1 MVVTVGTTFVS
12 TAYLDQT
19 SFNFLQGLSE
29 AETASPSK
37 REYQRVLQENLGADL
52 STTRVLSYQAK
63 APAAPDSHSNNLK
76 ILYSSSKSQSSAKK
90 FTRHIPQAPERIL
103 DAPDIGNDYY
113 LHLVDWSSH
122 NHLAVALGA
131 HIYLWNAATG
141 EIVQLCQLEAED
153 EVVTSVKW
161 AREGSYLAV
170 GSSTGAVQLWDVA
183 SMKR

>member
-1 MVVTVGTTFVS
+1 MTFCSV
-12 TAYLDQT
+12 
-19 SFNFLQGLSE
+19 
-29 AETASPSK
+29 
-37 REYQRVLQENLGADL
+37 
-52 STTRVLSYQAK
+52 
-63 APAAPDSHSNNLK
+63 
-76 ILYSSSKSQSSAKK
+76 
-90 FTRHIPQAPERIL
+90 QAPERIL

-183 SMKR
+183 SMKRCELEKLSLGNDTNSYILGAECCLGWTPGCRVSPGTSGW

>member
-1 MVVTVGTTFVS
+1 MKVLVGAFNQEKALVGAFSVIVQPVVKPMEHYTALVTFCL
-12 TAYLDQT
+12 A
-19 SFNFLQGLSE
+19 
-29 AETASPSK
+29 
-37 REYQRVLQENLGADL
+37 
-52 STTRVLSYQAK
+52 
-63 APAAPDSHSNNLK
+63 
-76 ILYSSSKSQSSAKK
+76 
-90 FTRHIPQAPERIL
+90 QAPERIL

>member
-1 MVVTVGTTFVS
+1 MTFCSV
-12 TAYLDQT
+12 
-19 SFNFLQGLSE
+19 
-29 AETASPSK
+29 
-37 REYQRVLQENLGADL
+37 
-52 STTRVLSYQAK
+52 
-63 APAAPDSHSNNLK
+63 
-76 ILYSSSKSQSSAKK
+76 
-90 FTRHIPQAPERIL
+90 QAPERIL
-103 DAPDIGNDYY
+103 DAPDIGNASS
-113 LHLVDWSSH
+113 LPLVDWSSH

-183 SMKR
+183 SMKRCELEKLSLGNDTNSYILGAECCLGWTPGCRVSPGTSGW